1 MGDIEE
7 SIFKRNIPGKYSTWR
22 DEAGCGD
29 SHTRSLKEHSLY
41 DDDDDFDDDDDDDG
55 GSSSHI
61 QQEKEQQFEDLSDLP
76 IAVRDSIL
84 SERSRRHATGVK
96 VLYQYIISIIHHHY
110 HLYASSSSSSLSSN
124 IIITIIITI
133 RVCHVGS
140 TC

>member
-29 SHTRSLKEHSLY
+29 SRTRSQKEHY
-41 DDDDDFDDDDDDDG
+41 DDDDDFDDG
-55 GSSSHI
+55 GSSSSHI
-61 QQEKEQQFEDLSDLP
+61 QQEKEQKFEDLSDLP

-96 VLYQYIISIIHHHY
+96 VLYQYIINIIHHHY
-110 HLYASSSSSSLSSN
+110 HLYSSSSSSAYMY
-124 IIITIIITI
+124 
-133 RVCHVGS
+133 VM
-140 TC
+140 